1 MIEAYGRTDVGR
13 RRKINED
20 SFLVSPETSLY
31 AVCDGMGGHN
41 AGEVASKMAI
51 ETISAFVERS
61 AVEKEITWPWG
72 LDANVSFEANRLKTA
87 IRLANAR
94 VYQAADNRE
103 ELTGMGTTVVAA
115 LVSPGLVTIGS
126 AGDSRCYRV
135 RDGELSQLTRDD
147 SWVSAALGEG
157 ILNSDDVEHHPLRNV
172 ITKAVGA
179 RDTID
184 LDVVEHELKPGDLL
198 MLCSDGLH
206 GMINDQEIKRL
217 LVPVPESLEEAS
229 ARLIDAANE
238 GYPRDPVPMPS
249 PGVGGVCLKKD
260 PYLLKST
267 AEARGIQPSILG
279 RSRQVNEYMHNSP
292 HPGKDRTGGHFG
304 FAGHSDPVE
313 FRNVRIKRLSG
324 T

>member
-1 MIEAYGRTDVGR
+1 MIEAFGRTDVGR

-41 AGEVASKMAI
+41 AGEVASRMTV

-72 LDANVSFEANRLKTA
+72 LDANLSFDANRLKTA

-94 VYQAADNRE
+94 VFQAADNRE
-103 ELTGMGTTVVAA
+103 DLTGMGTTVVAI
-115 LVSPGLVTIGS
+115 LLSGDHMTIGS
-126 AGDSRCYRV
+126 AGDSRCYLARG
-135 RDGELSQLTRDD
+135 GELKQLTRDD

-184 LDVVEHELKPGDLL
+184 LDVVEHELQPGDVVL
-198 MLCSDGLH
+198 LCSDGLH
-206 GMINDQEIKRL
+206 GMIGDADIARI
-217 LVPVPESLEEAS
+217 LVPPPESLEQAS
-229 ARLIDAANE
+229 ARLVDAANDA
-238 GYPRDPVPMPS
+238 GGRDNVT
-249 PGVGGVCLKKD
+249 VV
-260 PYLLKST
+260 LL
-267 AEARGIQPSILG
+267 R
-279 RSRQVNEYMHNSP
+279 R
-292 HPGKDRTGGHFG
+292 
-304 FAGHSDPVE
+304 AG
-313 FRNVRIKRLSG
+313 
-324 T
+324 

>member
-1 MIEAYGRTDVGR
+1 
-13 RRKINED
+13 
-20 SFLVSPETSLY
+20 
-31 AVCDGMGGHN
+31 MGGHN

-72 LDANVSFEANRLKTA
+72 LDANLSFEANRLKTA

-103 ELTGMGTTVVAA
+103 ELTGMGTTVVAV

-238 GYPRDPVPMPS
+238 AGGRDNVS
-249 PGVGGVCLKKD
+249 VV
-260 PYLLKST
+260 LLRRT
-267 AEARGIQPSILG
+267 A
-279 RSRQVNEYMHNSP
+279 
-292 HPGKDRTGGHFG
+292 
-304 FAGHSDPVE
+304 
-313 FRNVRIKRLSG
+313 
-324 T
+324 